1 MSVGI
6 GGDLDKWFKNRFNN
20 VYAMD
25 IDSDGLGSSTDED
38 GTTLW
43 GRINQFGE
51 EEYTYNMKEVIK
63 KVMLD
68 DKK

>member
-1 MSVGI
+1 MN
-6 GGDLDKWFKNRFNN
+6 DLNGARKLADKLKSDNGFYETACQTAKRNFN
-20 VYAMD
+20 AF
-25 IDSDGLGSSTDED
+25 
-38 GTTLW
+38 
-43 GRINQFGE
+43 FGE